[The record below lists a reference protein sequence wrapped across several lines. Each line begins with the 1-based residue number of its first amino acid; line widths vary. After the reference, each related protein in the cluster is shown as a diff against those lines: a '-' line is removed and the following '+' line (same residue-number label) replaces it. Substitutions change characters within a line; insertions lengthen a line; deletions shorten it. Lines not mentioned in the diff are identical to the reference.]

1 MNFLIPFLFH
11 SLSSPI
17 PPLVLCLFVLLLSQS
32 NAAGLSVSEP
42 PDCIIRTCHFLIGG
56 VNLERIRS
64 AHPGENPGNPDQ
76 GGSGEDV
83 DRIL

>member
-11 SLSSPI
+11 SLSPPI

-32 NAAGLSVSEP
+32 NAVSVSGP
-42 PDCIIRTCHFLIGG
+42 PDYIIKTCHFLSGG

-76 GGSGEDV
+76 GGGGEDV